1 MEGSVTR
8 LEAIENIQK
17 DINIY
22 ENWKVNA
29 EHDLIRFN
37 NDLNE
42 QKQILKTLHDERTY
56 NNVEHLIKDTEYKI
70 NRIEDAISAS
80 TDYYNDI
87 KYALN
92 LLNNK
97 KGILGSIFP
106 AESYVTNASHLRHTI
121 IGPRGDRDTVFNKCR
136 NFLRQRT
143 NGGNKRKKT
152 KKRKSKRRRKTRRR

>member
-1 MEGSVTR
+1 MEYSVT
-8 LEAIENIQK
+8 LCEAIENVQQ

-22 ENWKVNA
+22 EIWKVNA

-42 QKQILKTLHDERTY
+42 QRQILRTLYDERTN
-56 NNVEHLIKDTEYKI
+56 NNVEHLIENIENKI
-70 NRIEDAISAS
+70 NRIEDDISAS
-80 TDYYNDI
+80 TDYYNNI
-87 KYALN
+87 KYTLN
-92 LLNNK
+92 SLTNK

-106 AESYVTNASHLRHTI
+106 AESYVTNASHLRNTI

-136 NFLRQRT
+136 NFLRKRT

-152 KKRKSKRRRKTRRR
+152 NKRKSKRRRKTRKR

>member
-1 MEGSVTR
+1 MEGSVT
-8 LEAIENIQK
+8 LCEAIENVQK
-17 DINIY
+17 NINIY
-22 ENWKVNA
+22 EIWKVNA

-42 QKQILKTLHDERTY
+42 QRQILRTLHDERTN
-56 NNVEHLIKDTEYKI
+56 NNVEHLIENIENKI
-70 NRIEDAISAS
+70 NRIEDAISTS

-87 KYALN
+87 KDTLN
-92 LLNNK
+92 SLNNK

-106 AESYVTNASHLRHTI
+106 AESYVTNASHLRNTI

-136 NFLRQRT
+136 NFLRKRT

-152 KKRKSKRRRKTRRR
+152 NKRKSKRRRKTRKR